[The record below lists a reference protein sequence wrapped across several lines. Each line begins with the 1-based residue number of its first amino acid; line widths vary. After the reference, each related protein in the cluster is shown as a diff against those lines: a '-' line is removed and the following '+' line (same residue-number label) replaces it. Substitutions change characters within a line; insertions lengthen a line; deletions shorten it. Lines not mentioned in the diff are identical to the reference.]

1 MASLSFA
8 ISGVVGDAGTVSADP
23 VVVGAGIGSG
33 GLGASCCC
41 GGLGASCCCVDG
53 TAATIASH
61 STTTIAAAA
70 RTLRKV
76 NIVSIRMSLGFN
88 AEQTIKFPA
97 APAKPTEPQEPQSN
111 ATHESHLPQAS
122 NIAINQRERV

>member
-23 VVVGAGIGSG
+23 VVVGAGIGAG
-33 GLGASCCC
+33 IDA

-76 NIVSIRMSLGFN
+76 SMAPVSG
-88 AEQTIKFPA
+88 
-97 APAKPTEPQEPQSN
+97 
-111 ATHESHLPQAS
+111 
-122 NIAINQRERV
+122 

>member
-23 VVVGAGIGSG
+23 VVVGAGID
-33 GLGASCCC
+33 A

-76 NIVSIRMSLGFN
+76 NMAPVSG
-88 AEQTIKFPA
+88 
-97 APAKPTEPQEPQSN
+97 
-111 ATHESHLPQAS
+111 
-122 NIAINQRERV
+122 

>member
-8 ISGVVGDAGTVSADP
+8 ISGVVGDAGAVVSADP
-23 VVVGAGIGSG
+23 VVVGAGIDAG
-33 GLGASCCC
+33 GLG
-41 GGLGASCCCVDG
+41 GGSCCCVDG

-76 NIVSIRMSLGFN
+76 NIVSVRM
-88 AEQTIKFPA
+88 
-97 APAKPTEPQEPQSN
+97 APK
-111 ATHESHLPQAS
+111 AS
-122 NIAINQRERV
+122 TPKKQ

>member
-8 ISGVVGDAGTVSADP
+8 ISGVVGDAGAVSADP

-33 GLGASCCC
+33 GLGVGSCC
-41 GGLGASCCCVDG
+41 GVDG

-76 NIVSIRMSLGFN
+76 SIVRVRM
-88 AEQTIKFPA
+88 
-97 APAKPTEPQEPQSN
+97 APK
-111 ATHESHLPQAS
+111 AS
-122 NIAINQRERV
+122 TPKKQ